1 MTTDAPSHLKYRPE
15 VDGLRAIAVL
25 SVILFHARV
34 PGFSGGYVGVDVFFV
49 ISGYLITLTI
59 LDAIAK
65 GRFSIVDFYER
76 RARRILPALF
86 LVVGVTMPFA
96 VWLLA
101 PVDLHAYAKSLIA
114 VATFSSNVLFY
125 RSSGYFAPDVELL
138 PLLHTWS
145 LAVEEQFYVLFPLVM
160 AALWPRRA
168 RIAVVSLVVATVASL
183 AFSAWSS
190 GRLPELAFYLLPTR
204 TCELLSGALLAVM
217 HALGV
222 RTDQGRGA
230 TVRAALGL
238 ALVSVAI
245 FVFDDDTVFPGVA
258 VVVPTFGAWLLIA
271 NAGATDV
278 VGRVLASPPLRGV
291 GLVSYSAYLWHQP
304 ILAFVHRARD
314 TVSPALTTGL
324 IALTFV
330 LAWLSWK
337 FVETPFR
344 DRARF
349 SRRQIFALSLVGSV
363 ALVAIGLA
371 GHVSKGFAA
380 SYAARLDEEAARVHA
395 LVEKHTDGVLYD
407 QMQDDGACRFW
418 ARTVTE
424 SFKAR
429 FTACAK
435 KGRAIVVLG
444 DSHAMNVF
452 NLLSQATTAAGH
464 TPFLV
469 GLSQGG
475 CRPVDAKP
483 KCHYAPFSAFLEA
496 ERAHIERVLF
506 HQSGSYLVTDRHGRF
521 DSDAAFV
528 ADDTFTVEDETISR
542 TVAWAGE
549 LQTRVPLTFI
559 GPFPESRRPFEDPVR
574 LARRGLTLNPVAL
587 AANAAV
593 DDALAAR
600 TRAAEPPIPYVSLH
614 ALLALDPKELLID
627 DCLTYR
633 DRDHMSLCGE
643 RLFAERLVA
652 RGALPQ
658 LGLAPTD
665 AAHVDGGTP

>member
-1 MTTDAPSHLKYRPE
+1 LSATTHLTYRGE
-15 VDGLRAIAVL
+15 IDGLRAIAVL
-25 SVILFHARV
+25 SVILFHAGI

-86 LVVGVTMPFA
+86 LVVSVTMPFA
-96 VWLLA
+96 VWLLP

-168 RIAVVSLVVATVASL
+168 RAAVVSLVVASVASL
-183 AFSAWSS
+183 GFSAWAS
-190 GRLPELAFYLLPTR
+190 GRFPELAFYLLPTR

-230 TVRAALGL
+230 TARAVVGLGL
-238 ALVSVAI
+238 VCAAI
-245 FVFDDDTVFPGVA
+245 FFFDDDTVFPGVA

-278 VGRVLASPPLRGV
+278 VGRVLASPPLRGI

-304 ILAFVHRARD
+304 ILAFAHRAED
-314 TVSPALTTGL
+314 TVPLALTVGL
-324 IALTFV
+324 IALTFG

-349 SRRQIFALSLVGSV
+349 SRRQIFALSLIGSV
-363 ALVAIGLA
+363 ALVAIGLV
-371 GHVSKGFAA
+371 GHASEGFAA
-380 SYAARLDEEAARVHA
+380 SYAARLDEDSARVHA
-395 LVEKHTDGVLYD
+395 LVAENTEGVLYD

-418 ARTVTE
+418 SRTVTE
-424 SFKAR
+424 EFKAR
-429 FTACAK
+429 FAACAE
-435 KGRAIVVLG
+435 KGRAVVVLG

-452 NLLSQATTAAGH
+452 NLLAHATTAAGH

-475 CRPVDAKP
+475 CRPIDAKP
-483 KCHYAPFSAFLEA
+483 KCHYAPFSAFLDA
-496 ERAHIERVLF
+496 HRAHIDRVLF

-528 ADDTFTVEDETISR
+528 ADDAFTVATETISR

-549 LQTRVPLTFI
+549 LQARVPLTFV
-559 GPFPESRRPFEDPVR
+559 GPFPESRRAFDDPVR
-574 LARRGLTLNPVAL
+574 LARRGLTLNASAL

-600 TRAAEPPIPYVSLH
+600 ARAADPPIPYVSIH
-614 ALLALDPKELLID
+614 ALLAIEPSELVVD
-627 DCLTYR
+627 GCLTYR

-643 RLFAERLVA
+643 RLFAQRLLA
-652 RGALPQ
+652 RGALPL
-658 LGLAPTD
+658 LGLT
-665 AAHVDGGTP
+665 HVDSDAFDAGPP